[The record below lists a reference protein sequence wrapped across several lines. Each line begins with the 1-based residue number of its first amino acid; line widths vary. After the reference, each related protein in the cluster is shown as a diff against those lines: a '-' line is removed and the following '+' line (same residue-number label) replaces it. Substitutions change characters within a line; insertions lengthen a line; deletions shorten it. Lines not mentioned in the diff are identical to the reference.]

1 MNLRKTETMSDD
13 TYVNER
19 PNTWGRWGPED
30 EAGALNLIGPEQV
43 KRATGLVRT
52 GQVVRLA
59 QLLSHRTPVPRH
71 RAGLLHFMGRD
82 GGDYAAGAKRPGGF
96 QFAEDTVVMP
106 LHIGT
111 HIDALCHAWCDSR
124 MFNNY
129 REDTM
134 RSTTGATRLG
144 VDKMP
149 PVVTRG
155 VLLDVVALR
164 GRTLEGGEVVSRADL
179 EACLAANR
187 LQLEPGDAVLLH
199 TGWLAAQHGNTEV
212 DFNTEPGIDHEA
224 GLWLARQDVA
234 LIGAD
239 NYAVEVLPFA
249 HGTVF
254 PVHQCV
260 IRDFGIPLL
269 EGLQLEPLVRTGRR
283 EFLFMAAALPIVGA
297 TGSPLAPLAVL

>member
-1 MNLRKTETMSDD
+1 MSEDSFL
-13 TYVNER
+13 NKR
-19 PNTWGRWGPED
+19 PNAWGRWGTDD

-43 KRATGLVRT
+43 KRAASLVRT

-59 QLLSHRTPVPRH
+59 QLLSHKTPGPRH
-71 RAGLLHFMGRD
+71 RAGLQHFMGRD

-129 REDTM
+129 REETM
-134 RSTTGATRLG
+134 RSNSGATRLG
-144 VDKMP
+144 VEKMP
-149 PVVTRG
+149 PAVTRG
-155 VLLDVVALR
+155 LLLDVVGLR
-164 GRTLEGGEVVSRADL
+164 GRPLRGGEVVSRADL
-179 EACLAANR
+179 EACLAAA
-187 LQLEPGDAVLLH
+187 QLEIEPGDAVLLH
-199 TGWLAAQHGNTEV
+199 TGWLAAQQGVHDI

-224 GLWLARQDVA
+224 GLWLAQQDVA

-249 HGTVF
+249 KGTVF

-269 EGLQLEPLVRTGRR
+269 EGLLLEPLVRTGRR
-283 EFLFMAAALPIVGA
+283 EFLFVAAALPIVGA
-297 TGSPLAPLAVL
+297 TGSPLTPLAIL

>member
-1 MNLRKTETMSDD
+1 MTDSNLE
-13 TYVNER
+13 ER
-19 PNTWGRWGPED
+19 PNAWGRWGSDD

-43 KRATGLVRT
+43 KRAAALVQT

-71 RAGLLHFMGRD
+71 RAGLQHFMGRD

-124 MFNNY
+124 LFNNY
-129 REDTM
+129 REDTL

-144 VDKMP
+144 VEKMP
-149 PVVTRG
+149 PAVTRG
-155 VLLDVVALR
+155 VLLDVVAQR
-164 GRTLEGGEVVSRADL
+164 GRALEAGEVISRADL
-179 EACLAANR
+179 EACLASAG
-187 LQLEPGDAVLLH
+187 LTLEAGDAVLLH
-199 TGWLAAQHGNTEV
+199 TGWLAAQQGVGDV

-224 GLWLARQDVA
+224 GLWLAQQDVA

-239 NYAVEVLPFA
+239 NFAVEVLPFA
-249 HGTVF
+249 QGTVF

-283 EFLFMAAALPIVGA
+283 EFLFVAAALPIVGA
-297 TGSPLAPLAVL
+297 TGSPLTPLAIL

>member
-1 MNLRKTETMSDD
+1 MSEDSFL
-13 TYVNER
+13 NER
-19 PNTWGRWGPED
+19 PNAWGRWGADD
-30 EAGALNLIGPEQV
+30 EAGALNLIGPEKV
-43 KRATGLVRT
+43 KRAAGLVRT

-59 QLLSHRTPVPRH
+59 QLLSHKTPVPRH
-71 RAGLLHFMGRD
+71 RAGLQHFMGRD

-129 REDTM
+129 REETM
-134 RSTTGATRLG
+134 RSTSGATRLG
-144 VDKMP
+144 VEKMP
-149 PVVTRG
+149 PAVTRG
-155 VLLDVVALR
+155 LLLDVVGLR
-164 GRTLEGGEVVSRADL
+164 GRPLLGGEVVSRADL
-179 EACLAANR
+179 EACLAAAQ
-187 LQLEPGDAVLLH
+187 LQIEPGDAVLLH
-199 TGWLAAQHGNTEV
+199 TGWLAAQQDVSDV

-224 GLWLARQDVA
+224 GLWLAQQDVA

-249 HGTVF
+249 KGTVF

-269 EGLQLEPLVRTGRR
+269 EGLLLEPLVRTGRR
-283 EFLFMAAALPIVGA
+283 EFLFVAAALPIVGA
-297 TGSPLAPLAVL
+297 TGSPLTPLAIL

>member
-1 MNLRKTETMSDD
+1 MSEDSFL
-13 TYVNER
+13 NER
-19 PNTWGRWGPED
+19 PNAWGRWGAED

-43 KRATGLVRT
+43 KRAAGLVRT

-59 QLLSHRTPVPRH
+59 QLLSHKTPVPRH
-71 RAGLLHFMGRD
+71 RAGLQHFMGRD

-129 REDTM
+129 REETM
-134 RSTTGATRLG
+134 RSTSGATRLG
-144 VDKMP
+144 VEKMP
-149 PVVTRG
+149 PAVTRG
-155 VLLDVVALR
+155 LLLDVVGLR
-164 GRTLEGGEVVSRADL
+164 GRPLLGGEVVSRADL
-179 EACLAANR
+179 EACLAAAQ
-187 LQLEPGDAVLLH
+187 LQIEPGDAVLLH
-199 TGWLAAQHGNTEV
+199 TGWLAAQQDVSDV

-224 GLWLARQDVA
+224 GLWLAQQDVA

-249 HGTVF
+249 KGTVF

-269 EGLQLEPLVRTGRR
+269 EGLLLDPLVRTGRR
-283 EFLFMAAALPIVGA
+283 EFLFVAAALPIVGA
-297 TGSPLAPLAVL
+297 TGSPLTPLAIL

>member
-1 MNLRKTETMSDD
+1 MSEEK
-13 TYVNER
+13 YLNER
-19 PNTWGRWGPED
+19 PNAWGRWGADD

-43 KRATGLVRT
+43 KRAASLVRT

-59 QLLSHRTPVPRH
+59 QLLSNKTPVPRH
-71 RAGLLHFMGRD
+71 RAGMQHFMGRD
-82 GGDYAAGAKRPGGF
+82 GGDYSAGAKRPGGF

-106 LHIGT
+106 IHIGT

-134 RSTTGATRLG
+134 RSTSGATRLG
-144 VDKMP
+144 VEKMP
-149 PVVTRG
+149 PAVTRG
-155 VLLDVVALR
+155 LLLDMVGLR
-164 GRTLEGGEVVSRADL
+164 GRPLRGGEVVSRADL
-179 EACLAANR
+179 EACLAAA
-187 LQLEPGDAVLLH
+187 QLEIEPGDAVLLH
-199 TGWLAAQHGNTEV
+199 TGWLAAQQGVSDV
-212 DFNTEPGIDHEA
+212 DFNTEPGIDYEA
-224 GLWLARQDVA
+224 GLWLAQRDVA

-249 HGTVF
+249 EGTVF

-269 EGLQLEPLVRTGRR
+269 EGLLLEPLVRTGRR
-283 EFLFMAAALPIVGA
+283 DFLFVAAALPIVGA
-297 TGSPLAPLAVL
+297 TGSPLTPLAIL

>member
-1 MNLRKTETMSDD
+1 MSEDSFL
-13 TYVNER
+13 NER
-19 PNTWGRWGPED
+19 PNAWGRWGADD
-30 EAGALNLIGPEQV
+30 EAGALNLIGPEKV
-43 KRATGLVRT
+43 KRAAGLVRT

-59 QLLSHRTPVPRH
+59 QLLSHKTPVPRH
-71 RAGLLHFMGRD
+71 RAGLQHFMGRD

-129 REDTM
+129 REETM
-134 RSTTGATRLG
+134 RSTSGATRLG
-144 VDKMP
+144 VEKMP
-149 PVVTRG
+149 PAVTRG
-155 VLLDVVALR
+155 LLLDVVGLR
-164 GRTLEGGEVVSRADL
+164 GRPLLGGEVVSRADL
-179 EACLAANR
+179 EACLAAAQ
-187 LQLEPGDAVLLH
+187 LQIEPGDAVLLH
-199 TGWLAAQHGNTEV
+199 TGWLAAQQDVSDV

-224 GLWLARQDVA
+224 GLWLAQQDVA

-249 HGTVF
+249 KGTVF

-269 EGLQLEPLVRTGRR
+269 EGLLLDPLVRTGRR
-283 EFLFMAAALPIVGA
+283 EFLFVAAALPIVGA
-297 TGSPLAPLAVL
+297 TGSPLTPLAIL

>member
-1 MNLRKTETMSDD
+1 MADSMSDD
-13 TYVNER
+13 TFHNDR
-19 PNTWGRWGPED
+19 PNAWGRWGPED
-30 EAGALNLIGPEQV
+30 EAGAMNHIGPEQV
-43 KRATGLVRT
+43 KRAAGLVRT
-52 GQVVRLA
+52 GEVVRLA

-71 RAGLLHFMGRD
+71 RASLQHFMGRD

-124 MFNNY
+124 LFNNY
-129 REDTM
+129 REDSL
-134 RSTTGATRLG
+134 RSTSGATRLG
-144 VDKMP
+144 VEKMP
-149 PVVTRG
+149 PAVTRG
-155 VLLDVVALR
+155 VLLDVVAHR
-164 GRTLEGGEVVSRADL
+164 GRPLEAGEVISRADL
-179 EACLAANR
+179 EACLCASG

-199 TGWLAAQHGNTEV
+199 TGWLATQGGVADV
-212 DFNTEPGIDHEA
+212 DFNTEPGIDHAA
-224 GLWLARQDVA
+224 GLWLAQQDVA

-249 HGTVF
+249 PGTVF

-269 EGLQLEPLVRTGRR
+269 EGLQLEPLVRTGRH
-283 EFLFMAAALPIVGA
+283 EFLFVAAALPIVGA
-297 TGSPLAPLAVL
+297 TGSPLTPLAIL

>member
-1 MNLRKTETMSDD
+1 MSSENFL
-13 TYVNER
+13 NER
-19 PNTWGRWGPED
+19 PNAWGRWGEDD

-43 KRATGLVRT
+43 KRAAGLVRT

-59 QLLSHRTPVPRH
+59 QLLSNKTPVPRH
-71 RAGLLHFMGRD
+71 RAGLQHFMGRD

-129 REDTM
+129 REETM
-134 RSTTGATRLG
+134 RSTSGATRLG
-144 VDKMP
+144 VEKMP
-149 PVVTRG
+149 PAVTRG
-155 VLLDVVALR
+155 LLLDVVGLR
-164 GRTLEGGEVVSRADL
+164 GRPLHGDEVVSRADL
-179 EACLAANR
+179 EACLAVA
-187 LQLEPGDAVLLH
+187 QLEIEPGDAVLLH
-199 TGWLAAQHGNTEV
+199 TGWLAAQQGV
-212 DFNTEPGIDHEA
+212 SDIDFNTEPGIDYEA
-224 GLWLARQDVA
+224 GLWLAQRDVA

-249 HGTVF
+249 EGTVF

-269 EGLQLEPLVRTGRR
+269 EGLLLEPLVRTGRR
-283 EFLFMAAALPIVGA
+283 EFLFVAAALPIVGA
-297 TGSPLAPLAVL
+297 TGSPLTPLAIL

>member
-1 MNLRKTETMSDD
+1 MSEDSFL
-13 TYVNER
+13 NER
-19 PNTWGRWGPED
+19 PNAWGRWGADD

-43 KRATGLVRT
+43 KRAAGLVRT

-59 QLLSHRTPVPRH
+59 QLLSHKTPVPRH
-71 RAGLLHFMGRD
+71 RAGLQHFMGRD

-106 LHIGT
+106 MHIGT

-134 RSTTGATRLG
+134 RSTSGATRLG
-144 VDKMP
+144 VEKMP
-149 PVVTRG
+149 PMVTRG
-155 VLLDVVALR
+155 VLLDLVGLR
-164 GRTLEGGEVVSRADL
+164 GRPLRGGEVVSRGDL
-179 EACLAANR
+179 EACLAAA
-187 LQLEPGDAVLLH
+187 QLEIEPGDAVLLH
-199 TGWLAAQHGNTEV
+199 TGWLASQQGVSDV
-212 DFNTEPGIDHEA
+212 DFNTEPGIDHDA
-224 GLWLARQDVA
+224 GLWLAQRDVA

-249 HGTVF
+249 EGTVF
-254 PVHQCV
+254 PVHQCL

-269 EGLQLEPLVRTGRR
+269 EGLLLEPLVRTGRR
-283 EFLFMAAALPIVGA
+283 EFLFVAAALPIVGA
-297 TGSPLAPLAVL
+297 TGSPLTPLAVL

>member
-1 MNLRKTETMSDD
+1 MTDSNLE
-13 TYVNER
+13 ER
-19 PNTWGRWGPED
+19 PNAWGRWGSDD
-30 EAGALNLIGPEQV
+30 EAGALNLIGPAQV
-43 KRATGLVRT
+43 KRAAALVQT

-71 RAGLLHFMGRD
+71 RAGLQHFMGRD

-124 MFNNY
+124 LFNNY
-129 REDTM
+129 REDTL

-144 VDKMP
+144 VEKMP
-149 PVVTRG
+149 PAVTRG
-155 VLLDVVALR
+155 VLLDVVAQR
-164 GRTLEGGEVVSRADL
+164 GRALEAGEVISRADL
-179 EACLAANR
+179 EACLASAG
-187 LQLEPGDAVLLH
+187 LTLEAGDAVLLH
-199 TGWLAAQHGNTEV
+199 TGWLAAQQGVGDV

-224 GLWLARQDVA
+224 GLWLAQQDVA

-239 NYAVEVLPFA
+239 NFAVEVLPFA
-249 HGTVF
+249 QGTVF

-283 EFLFMAAALPIVGA
+283 EFLFVAAALPIVGA
-297 TGSPLAPLAVL
+297 TGSPLTPLAIL

>member
-1 MNLRKTETMSDD
+1 MSAENFL
-13 TYVNER
+13 NER
-19 PNTWGRWGPED
+19 PNAWGRWGEDD

-43 KRATGLVRT
+43 KRAAGLVRT

-59 QLLSHRTPVPRH
+59 QLLSNKTPVPRH
-71 RAGLLHFMGRD
+71 RAGLQHFMGRD

-129 REDTM
+129 REETM
-134 RSTTGATRLG
+134 RSTSGATRLG
-144 VDKMP
+144 VEKMP
-149 PVVTRG
+149 PAVTRG
-155 VLLDVVALR
+155 LLLDVVGLR
-164 GRTLEGGEVVSRADL
+164 GRPLHGGEVVSRADL
-179 EACLAANR
+179 EACLAVA
-187 LQLEPGDAVLLH
+187 QLEIEPGDAVLLH
-199 TGWLAAQHGNTEV
+199 TGWLAAQQGV
-212 DFNTEPGIDHEA
+212 SDIDFNTEPGIDYEA
-224 GLWLARQDVA
+224 GLWLAQRDVA

-249 HGTVF
+249 EGTVF

-269 EGLQLEPLVRTGRR
+269 EGLLLEPLVRTGRR
-283 EFLFMAAALPIVGA
+283 EFLFVAAALPIVGA
-297 TGSPLAPLAVL
+297 TGSPLTPLAIL

>member
-1 MNLRKTETMSDD
+1 MSEDSFL
-13 TYVNER
+13 NER
-19 PNTWGRWGPED
+19 PNAWGRWGADD

-43 KRATGLVRT
+43 KRAASLVRT

-59 QLLSHRTPVPRH
+59 QLLSHKTPVPRH
-71 RAGLLHFMGRD
+71 RAGLQHFMGRD

-129 REDTM
+129 REDTL
-134 RSTTGATRLG
+134 RSTSGATRLG
-144 VDKMP
+144 VEKMP
-149 PVVTRG
+149 PAVTRG
-155 VLLDVVALR
+155 LLLDLVGLR
-164 GRTLEGGEVVSRADL
+164 GRPLRGGEVVSRADL
-179 EACLAANR
+179 EACLSAA
-187 LQLEPGDAVLLH
+187 QLEIEPGDAVLLH
-199 TGWLAAQHGNTEV
+199 TGWLAAQQGVSDV
-212 DFNTEPGIDHEA
+212 DFNTEPGIDYEA
-224 GLWLARQDVA
+224 GLWLAQRDVA

-249 HGTVF
+249 EGTVF

-269 EGLQLEPLVRTGRR
+269 EGLLLEPLVRTGRR
-283 EFLFMAAALPIVGA
+283 EFLFVAAALPIVGA
-297 TGSPLAPLAVL
+297 TGSPLTPLAIL

>member
-1 MNLRKTETMSDD
+1 MSQDSFL
-13 TYVNER
+13 NER
-19 PNTWGRWGPED
+19 PNAWGRWGADD

-43 KRATGLVRT
+43 KRAASLVRT

-59 QLLSHRTPVPRH
+59 QLLSHKTPVPRH
-71 RAGLLHFMGRD
+71 RAGLQHFMGRD

-129 REDTM
+129 REGTL
-134 RSTTGATRLG
+134 RSTSGATRLG
-144 VDKMP
+144 VEKMP
-149 PVVTRG
+149 PAVTRG
-155 VLLDVVALR
+155 LLLDLVGLR
-164 GRTLEGGEVVSRADL
+164 GRPLRGGEVVSRADL
-179 EACLAANR
+179 EACLSAA
-187 LQLEPGDAVLLH
+187 QLEIEAGDAVLLH
-199 TGWLAAQHGNTEV
+199 TGWLAAQQGVSDV

-224 GLWLARQDVA
+224 GLWLAQHDVA

-249 HGTVF
+249 EGTVF

-269 EGLQLEPLVRTGRR
+269 EGLLLEPLVLTGRR
-283 EFLFMAAALPIVGA
+283 EFLFVAAALPIVGA
-297 TGSPLAPLAVL
+297 TGSPLTPLAIL

>member
-1 MNLRKTETMSDD
+1 MSEDSFL
-13 TYVNER
+13 NER
-19 PNTWGRWGPED
+19 PNAWGRWGADD
-30 EAGALNLIGPEQV
+30 EAGALNLIGPEKV
-43 KRATGLVRT
+43 KRAAGLVRT

-59 QLLSHRTPVPRH
+59 QLLSHKTPVPRH
-71 RAGLLHFMGRD
+71 RAGLQHFMGRD

-129 REDTM
+129 REETM
-134 RSTTGATRLG
+134 RSTSGATRLG
-144 VDKMP
+144 VEKMP
-149 PVVTRG
+149 PAVTRG
-155 VLLDVVALR
+155 LLLDVVGLR
-164 GRTLEGGEVVSRADL
+164 GRPLLGGEVVSRADL
-179 EACLAANR
+179 EACLAAAQ
-187 LQLEPGDAVLLH
+187 LQIEPGDAVLLH
-199 TGWLAAQHGNTEV
+199 TGWLAAQQDISDV

-224 GLWLARQDVA
+224 GLWLAQQDVA

-249 HGTVF
+249 KGTVF

-269 EGLQLEPLVRTGRR
+269 EGLLLDPLVRTGRR
-283 EFLFMAAALPIVGA
+283 EFLFVAAALPIVGA
-297 TGSPLAPLAVL
+297 TGSPLTPLAIL